1 MSCLCSKTTTPILL
15 MKLSHK
21 KLTLKNL
28 ELRPFGSR
36 RTSMYLSLEN
46 EISTQ
51 SYFQV
56 NPEKK
61 SKFIEAIFEIF
72 IADQCICLINKN
84 GNCTAAKKFSSKKIV
99 TETINFSQR
108 RQSSAK
114 KSACNLSSG
123 HKPRRGREGGENLSC
138 FLRPCVAKSIG

>member
-1 MSCLCSKTTTPILL
+1 MGVE
-15 MKLSHK
+15 
-21 KLTLKNL
+21 
-28 ELRPFGSR
+28 ELR
-36 RTSMYLSLEN
+36 MYLSLEN

-51 SYFQV
+51 SYYLV
-56 NPEKK
+56 KPEKK

-114 KSACNLSSG
+114 SLHVIYHLGTNL
-123 HKPRRGREGGENLSC
+123 GEAEKEA
-138 FLRPCVAKSIG
+138 RT